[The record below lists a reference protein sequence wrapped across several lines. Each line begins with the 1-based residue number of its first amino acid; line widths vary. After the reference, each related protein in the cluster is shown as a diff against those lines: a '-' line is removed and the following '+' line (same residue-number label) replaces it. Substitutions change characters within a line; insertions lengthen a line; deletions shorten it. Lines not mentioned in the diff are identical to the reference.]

1 MTLGATAIAVIL
13 ITAASFTL
21 LGLLQASR
29 HTISLEDYMVS
40 RNSVGT
46 GMALA
51 TIVASAMGAW
61 ILFSPPEVGATSG
74 IAGIIG
80 YCVGQATPAAL
91 FAFMGTRMRFLM
103 PKGHSLNEYVLHR
116 FGNAMYRL
124 TLAIVVFY
132 MFVYLAAELTAVA
145 KAVELMAGVP
155 LWLTAL
161 LVITAVFI
169 YTLVGGLEATI
180 FTDAIQFAVIVPLLL
195 LSFGIAVFALGGWGN
210 AIAPVTQAAPELLTL
225 ANGPGIKFGATL
237 FIAVIAAEMFNQT
250 NWQRIYACKTD
261 QVVRRS
267 FLGSFLVILPMLFIS
282 GLLGILAMHFGF
294 NDDRAF
300 FSLIQAL
307 ELPGWVSIA
316 VLVLVLALVMS
327 SLDSL
332 LNGIASVFT
341 PELLRFF
348 PSQSTHG
355 ILRLSRVLTVAV
367 GIPAIL
373 IASRGYNVLYLFLLA
388 DLVCAGALFPVLFGL
403 YSRRLTGTMAFWSAV
418 AAIAT
423 GALFFPRPD
432 FSPWNGLPF
441 AGDLLVSFAAPI
453 VVSTLICL
461 AWIQLKA
468 QGGKTK
474 VFDFDII
481 SRDIRAYGESDTLQA
496 DGLNDTQ
503 RQANDPLL

>member
-1 MTLGATAIAVIL
+1 MTLGITAIAVIL

-29 HTISLEDYMVS
+29 RTISLEDYLVS
-40 RNSVGT
+40 RNRVGT

-74 IAGIIG
+74 LAGIVG
-80 YCVGQATPAAL
+80 YCIGQATPAAL

-103 PKGHSLNEYVLHR
+103 PAGHSLNEYVLHR
-116 FGNAMYRL
+116 FGRAMYRL

-132 MFVYLAAELTAVA
+132 MFVYLAAELTAIA

-195 LSFGIAVFALGGWGN
+195 LSFGIAVYALGGWGN
-210 AIAPVTQAAPELLTL
+210 AVAPVRDVAPQLLTL

-237 FIAVIAAEMFNQT
+237 VIAVISAEMFNQT
-250 NWQRIYACKTD
+250 NWQRIYACKSDT
-261 QVVRRS
+261 VVRRS
-267 FLGSFLVILPMLFIS
+267 FLGSFLVIWPMLFIA
-282 GLLGILAMHFGF
+282 GLLGILAMNFGF

-307 ELPGWVSIA
+307 ELPSWVSIA

-332 LNGIASVFT
+332 LNGIASLFT
-341 PELLRFF
+341 TDLLRIF
-348 PSQSTHG
+348 PEKSTNG
-355 ILRLSRVLTVAV
+355 ILNLTRLITFIA

-373 IASRGYNVLYLFLLA
+373 IAARGYNVLYLFLLA

-403 YSRRLTGTMAFWSAV
+403 YSKRLTGQMALWSAII
-418 AAIAT
+418 AIGA
-423 GALFFPRPD
+423 GALFFPKPD
-432 FSPWNGLPF
+432 FSGWNGLPF

-453 VVSTLICL
+453 VVSAVLCL
-461 AWIQLKA
+461 GWIQLRA
-468 QGGKTK
+468 SQGKTEAY
-474 VFDFDII
+474 DFGKL
-481 SRDIRAYGESDTLQA
+481 SRDIRAYGEKVA
-496 DGLNDTQ
+496 VAPKG
-503 RQANDPLL
+503 

>member
-1 MTLGATAIAVIL
+1 MTMSTTALAVTL
-13 ITAASFTL
+13 ITVAVFTL

-29 HTISLEDYMVS
+29 HAISLEDFMVS
-40 RNSVGT
+40 RNRVGT

-80 YCVGQATPAAL
+80 YCIGQATPAAL
-91 FAFMGTRMRFLM
+91 FAFMGTRVRFLM

-116 FGNAMYRL
+116 FGNAMYLL
-124 TLAIVVFY
+124 TLGIIVFY
-132 MFVYLAAELTAVA
+132 MFVYLTAELTAIA
-145 KAVELMAGVP
+145 KAVQLMAGVP
-155 LWLTAL
+155 LWFTAV

-180 FTDAIQFAVIVPLLL
+180 FTDAVQFVVIVPLLL
-195 LSFGIAVFALGGWGN
+195 LSFGVAVFALGGWGD
-210 AIAPVTQAAPELLTL
+210 AIAPVTETAPQLLTL

-237 FIAVIAAEMFNQT
+237 VIAVIAAEMFNQA
-250 NWQRIYACKTD
+250 NWQRVYACKTD
-261 QVVRRS
+261 TVVRRS
-267 FLGSFLVILPMLFIS
+267 FLGSFLVILPVLFIA

-300 FSLIQAL
+300 FSLIQEL
-307 ELPGWVSIA
+307 GLPGWVSMA

-327 SLDSL
+327 SLDTL

-341 PELLRFF
+341 TDLLRIF
-348 PSQSTHG
+348 PDMQSTG
-355 ILRLSRVLTVAV
+355 ILRISRGLTVVV

-373 IASRGYNVLYLFLLA
+373 VASRGYNVLYLFLLA

-403 YSRRLTGTMAFWSAV
+403 YSRRITGAMAFWSALV
-418 AAIAT
+418 GIAA

-432 FSPWNGLPF
+432 FSPWNRLPF
-441 AGDLLVSFAAPI
+441 AGDLLISFAAPI
-453 VVSTLICL
+453 LVSTLVSL
-461 AWIQLKA
+461 GWIQVKA
-468 QGGKTK
+468 QLGKTQA
-474 VFDFDII
+474 FDFSKLRHIK
-481 SRDIRAYGESDTLQA
+481 AYGESDRPPSVSLK
-496 DGLNDTQ
+496 
-503 RQANDPLL
+503 